1 MNNLA
6 HKGINVWCN
15 PKFLYRCGC
24 IQTLHLPDNPKSN
37 VDCPGK
43 DANEKKTGNIRQM
56 PLRGAV
62 INAIF
67 HRDYYSPGNV
77 QIHIF
82 DNRAQVWNP

>member
-1 MNNLA
+1 M
-6 HKGINVWCN
+6 
-15 PKFLYRCGC
+15 
-24 IQTLHLPDNPKSN
+24 
-37 VDCPGK
+37 DCPGK
-43 DANEKKTGNIRQM
+43 DANEKNTGNFRQM